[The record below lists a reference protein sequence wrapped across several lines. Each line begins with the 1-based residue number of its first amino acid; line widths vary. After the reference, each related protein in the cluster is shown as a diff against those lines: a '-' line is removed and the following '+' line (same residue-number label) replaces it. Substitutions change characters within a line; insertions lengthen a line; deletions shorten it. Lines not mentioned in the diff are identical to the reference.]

1 MCIALFPSL
10 NFGYSCI
17 IQFELVQLKIPNYKQ
32 ITLADVRSPFRTT
45 VGESVTKFWPRK
57 CFTAVILIPA
67 VFLRFF
73 FCLFVFLYRCFKNIL
88 NDLIY
93 ARCYHPAET
102 KLWRRKKK
110 INRLFYAPLDK
121 TNIRISFLF
130 FHCCSEH
137 VSNYFPESAKT
148 KEISIFHCLVS
159 GKFHRYTLFP
169 FEARQ

>member
-10 NFGYSCI
+10 NFRYSCI

-102 KLWRRKKK
+102 KLRRRKKK
-110 INRLFYAPLDK
+110 LIVYFMLLSTRRTSVFHFSSFIVALNMCQTIFLKAPKLRK
-121 TNIRISFLF
+121 SVFST
-130 FHCCSEH
+130 
-137 VSNYFPESAKT
+137 VW
-148 KEISIFHCLVS
+148 
-159 GKFHRYTLFP
+159 
-169 FEARQ
+169 

>member
-45 VGESVTKFWPRK
+45 VGESEIWPRK

-73 FCLFVFLYRCFKNIL
+73 FFVCLFFCIGAL
-88 NDLIY
+88 
-93 ARCYHPAET
+93 
-102 KLWRRKKK
+102 
-110 INRLFYAPLDK
+110 K
-121 TNIRISFLF
+121 TS
-130 FHCCSEH
+130 
-137 VSNYFPESAKT
+137 
-148 KEISIFHCLVS
+148 
-159 GKFHRYTLFP
+159 
-169 FEARQ
+169 

>member
-45 VGESVTKFWPRK
+45 VGESETKFWPRK

-73 FCLFVFLYRCFKNIL
+73 FVCFFFCIGAL
-88 NDLIY
+88 
-93 ARCYHPAET
+93 
-102 KLWRRKKK
+102 
-110 INRLFYAPLDK
+110 K
-121 TNIRISFLF
+121 TS
-130 FHCCSEH
+130 
-137 VSNYFPESAKT
+137 
-148 KEISIFHCLVS
+148 
-159 GKFHRYTLFP
+159 
-169 FEARQ
+169 